1 MKSGSKLKATIQKG
15 ANVMDRIHPLVK
27 SSTVAKTA
35 VPALLICPHCNV
47 EMGLLGI
54 ESETETRD
62 LYTFEC
68 NACGALEVRGVLVRQ

>member
-1 MKSGSKLKATIQKG
+1 
-15 ANVMDRIHPLVK
+15 MDRIRPFVK
-27 SSTVAKTA
+27 SSTVAKTP

-68 NACGALEVRGVLVRQ
+68 NACGGLQVRGVRVR